1 MPNQIIHLHLGFFFM
16 QPSLLLRISGLG
28 ELGLNVVELVQGSK
42 GLEEEGI
49 GIEPSLK
56 PMIAKNP
63 DLS

>member
-1 MPNQIIHLHLGFFFM
+1 M